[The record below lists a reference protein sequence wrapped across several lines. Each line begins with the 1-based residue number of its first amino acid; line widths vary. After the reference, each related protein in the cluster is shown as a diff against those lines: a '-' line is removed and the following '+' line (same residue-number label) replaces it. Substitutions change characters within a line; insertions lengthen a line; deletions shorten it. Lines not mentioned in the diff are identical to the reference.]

1 MNLKEY
7 TNEEI
12 RNNVNDIVLLEIT
25 FKNEYEIKHP
35 EIIKV
40 TEKTFKTSNL
50 GGRTVR
56 FADVGC
62 FSYRS
67 GFFMEKDVEYVI
79 GAYQRHS
86 IDALKRQIEE
96 AEKQIKRINELKRA
110 N

>member
-1 MNLKEY
+1 MRLKDY

-12 RNNVNDIVLLEIT
+12 RNNINNIVFLKIT
-25 FKNEYEIKHP
+25 FKNEYEIERP

-50 GGRTVR
+50 GTRTVR
-56 FADVGC
+56 FADIGYL
-62 FSYRS
+62 SYSS

-79 GAYQRHS
+79 GAYQRQS
-86 IDALKRQIEE
+86 IDDLNRQIEA
-96 AEKQIKRINELKRA
+96 AEKQIEQINELKRA